1 MALDKNPVCSG
12 DFAGGSDVFFN
23 RGHGSIQLGFIRFQW
38 LGSNMPGCGAKMK
51 RVLLALSFTCLAVS
65 SSYAERVVLTFLE
78 KSSRDPL
85 IQLDYRDITLTEGQ
99 MIGLATLAGPTAKMK
114 VLLGDFS
121 SGSFPALDS
130 AEKAYIY
137 KESTGGSKGF
147 FVSGAKGPCKVR
159 ITPAYNIGTGLW
171 PNGMWGAVAVDQFET
186 ICEYEITSTTTTSS
200 SSIQSISNT
209 AVVVPSNAVGDVD
222 VLLEQSNDMI
232 TWTQCLP
239 GTYNASTQKR
249 FFRVRAVEK

>member
-1 MALDKNPVCSG
+1 
-12 DFAGGSDVFFN
+12 
-23 RGHGSIQLGFIRFQW
+23 
-38 LGSNMPGCGAKMK
+38 MK
-51 RVLLALSFTCLAVS
+51 KILLALSFAGLAVS
-65 SSYAERVVLTFLE
+65 SSYAERVVITFLSKE
-78 KSSRDPL
+78 YWNPVVQFDC
-85 IQLDYRDITLTEGQ
+85 RDITLTEGQ
-99 MIGLATLAGPTAKMK
+99 AIQLTTLAGAAARMK
-114 VLLGDFS
+114 VLLGDFAS
-121 SGSFPALDS
+121 SSFPVIDTAD
-130 AEKAYIY
+130 KAATY
-137 KESTGGSKGF
+137 KDNAGYVSTGF
-147 FVSGAKGPCKVR
+147 FLSHAKGPCKVR
-159 ITPAYNIGTGLW
+159 ITPAFNTTNAHL
-171 PNGMWGAVAVDQFET
+171 PNGYWGPNRIEQYEG